1 MSDISPRRRWAGRS
15 GIVAALLA
23 LPLTATI
30 CYSEAIAAPEP
41 PAPPAAPFA
50 PNAPVAPDA
59 PEPPEAPEPD
69 LDQDIDLEID
79 RVVEIEMQQAEEEM
93 ARAERELDRA
103 ERKMERVERDL
114 ESGDHKRIAKHRIEW
129 NGKDWQD
136 LTAAEREKVR
146 KDLRETRRKM
156 GDNGE
161 IRREMAKAHREI
173 QRELGE
179 NGEMR
184 REIRLAVAEAQAAG
198 VEARAM
204 APKVVM
210 ECRDEDSP
218 VTTET
223 DSSGKTTMFV
233 CESYGDKIALKAM
246 RSARKAI
253 AIDRNLSNEER
264 AEALRELDREIADLS
279 H

>member
-41 PAPPAAPFA
+41 PAPPVAPAAPLA
-50 PNAPVAPDA
+50 PTAPAAPEAPQPPAA
-59 PEPPEAPEPD
+59 PEP
-69 LDQDIDLEID
+69 EID
-79 RVVEIEMQQAEEEM
+79 TVVEIEMEKAEEQM
-93 ARAERELDRA
+93 QHAERELDRA
-103 ERKMERVERDL
+103 ERKMARIERDI
-114 ESGDHKRIAKHRIEW
+114 ESGDHKRIAKHRIVW

-136 LTAAEREKVR
+136 MTPAEREKVR

-156 GDNGE
+156 ADNGE
-161 IRREMAKAHREI
+161 IRREMEKARREI

-179 NGEMR
+179 NG
-184 REIRLAVAEAQAAG
+184 EIRLAVAEAQAAG
-198 VEARAM
+198 AEARAM
-204 APKVVM
+204 APKFVM
-210 ECRDEDSP
+210 ECKDENSP

-233 CESYGDKIALKAM
+233 CESFGNKIALNAM

-253 AIDRNLSNEER
+253 AIDRNLTDEER
-264 AEALRELDREIADLS
+264 AEALRELDREIAEQS
-279 H
+279 R